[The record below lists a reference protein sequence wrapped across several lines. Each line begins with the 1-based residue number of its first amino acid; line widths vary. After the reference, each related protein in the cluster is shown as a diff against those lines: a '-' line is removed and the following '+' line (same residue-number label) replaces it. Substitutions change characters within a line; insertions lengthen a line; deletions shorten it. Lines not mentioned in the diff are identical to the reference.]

1 MKKEIKAKEL
11 TDPEIEDLDLEM
23 DSIPDAQAADTDNDN
38 ESDDIEDVDMD
49 SVPPSE
55 EKAAGS
61 GRQPHIQLGLH
72 LILLA
77 VILFIGGFS
86 VYRLVKWNQGTKLEK
101 IDPNE
106 DTSEFDI
113 ETNDMIIP
121 MDSSR
126 LKGHEDDGVTTILC
140 LGNNPFA
147 DDRSGDGLA
156 SLIAGKTNSTVYLS
170 LIHI

>member
-1 MKKEIKAKEL
+1 MKKEIKAQEL
-11 TDPEIEDLDLEM
+11 PDPEIEDLDLEM
-23 DSIPDAQAADTDNDN
+23 DSIPDAQADDDDTDNDASDNEDRSPSDTDNDN

-86 VYRLVKWNQGTKLEK
+86 VYRLVKWNQGTNLR
-101 IDPNE
+101 I
-106 DTSEFDI
+106 
-113 ETNDMIIP
+113 
-121 MDSSR
+121 
-126 LKGHEDDGVTTILC
+126 
-140 LGNNPFA
+140 
-147 DDRSGDGLA
+147 
-156 SLIAGKTNSTVYLS
+156 
-170 LIHI
+170 